1 MIAIIK
7 RVVAS
12 LGVVLAAGGTAV
24 AGFSPLG
31 VSDRLTGRGVIPE
44 ISDCGGHLCG
54 RVVWVKEQRDQH
66 GCNFQMMGGIKPL
79 GRNTW
84 GGGWIIDPSSGSK
97 KKYDVEIT
105 PLSDQKLRVMGYEG
119 LKMFS
124 ETMTLTR
131 APSDLKKCNEEV
143 AQPVGRRSPVTT
155 APITTD
161 DVPQR
166 AATLAPT

>member
-1 MIAIIK
+1 
-7 RVVAS
+7 
-12 LGVVLAAGGTAV
+12 
-24 AGFSPLG
+24 
-31 VSDRLTGRGVIPE
+31 
-44 ISDCGGHLCG
+44 
-54 RVVWVKEQRDQH
+54 
-66 GCNFQMMGGIKPL
+66 MGGVKPL

-119 LKMFS
+119 LKIFS

-131 APSDLKKCNEEV
+131 APSDLKRCNEEV
-143 AQPVGRRSPVTT
+143 TQRGEEATVTQ

-166 AATLAPT
+166 ATTLEPTQPSVAPKTLAIPAPVKPGKAIAAVAKPKSCTVKVFGLAVPCDDLE

>member
-1 MIAIIK
+1 MIALIK

-31 VSDRLTGRGVIPE
+31 VWTDPTGRGAIE

-105 PLSDQKLRVMGYEG
+105 P
-119 LKMFS
+119 
-124 ETMTLTR
+124 
-131 APSDLKKCNEEV
+131 
-143 AQPVGRRSPVTT
+143 
-155 APITTD
+155 
-161 DVPQR
+161 
-166 AATLAPT
+166 